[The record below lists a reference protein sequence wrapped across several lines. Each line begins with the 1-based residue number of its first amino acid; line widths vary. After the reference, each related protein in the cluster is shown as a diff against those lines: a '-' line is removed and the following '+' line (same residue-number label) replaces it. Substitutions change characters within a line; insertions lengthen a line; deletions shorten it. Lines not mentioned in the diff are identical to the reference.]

1 MKFKITIVFICLL
14 NSINATNPIIIEA
27 EKAYDNKNYKLAIEK
42 YEGLINEG
50 FKSFELYYNIGNS
63 YYRNKNIG
71 KAIYYYELARK
82 INPNDEDIRINL
94 AIVNS
99 QTIDKIDS
107 KENFFI
113 NAVKTNVLQSI
124 STTSWA
130 WLTII
135 LISISFLMYFLFYY
149 FNSSTLKRIC
159 FIIASIF
166 LISFF
171 ITYFLGNTALNSKI
185 ENKFAIIL
193 STQVNVTNEPNTV
206 ATNKFT
212 LHEGTKV
219 KIVESNTDWVLIKLE
234 NGNEGWI
241 KLKDVG
247 II

>member
-1 MKFKITIVFICLL
+1 MKTKLFILFISLL
-14 NSINATNPIIIEA
+14 YLVNANPIVIEA

-42 YEGLINEG
+42 YEQLINEG
-50 FKSFELYYNIGNS
+50 FKSSELYYNTGNS
-63 YYRNKNIG
+63 YFRNKNLG

-82 INPNDEDIRINL
+82 IKPNDEDIRINL
-94 AIVNS
+94 GIANS
-99 QTIDKIDS
+99 QTIDKIET

-130 WLTII
+130 WLTILFI
-135 LISISFLMYFLFYY
+135 TLSFLIYFLFYY
-149 FNSSTLKRIC
+149 FNSTSLKRIS
-159 FIIASIF
+159 FLIASFF
-166 LISFF
+166 LILFF
-171 ITYFLGNTALNSKI
+171 ITYFLGYAALNSKI

-219 KIVESNTDWVLIKLE
+219 KVVESNGDWVLIKLE
-234 NGNEGWI
+234 NGNEGWL